1 MDGLETMRKKSGTS
15 DIPMSN
21 YKLHAGKKTSAK
33 YAYDLGIKADMNS
46 TYFMKSKKD
55 TSSTSNEILNVIGKV
70 TF

>member
-15 DIPMSN
+15 DIAMSN
-21 YKLHAGKKTSAK
+21 YKLHTGKKTSAK